1 MKLHG
6 PNNFVRFTFC
16 AFTLIASS
24 SKELPLAKFHLNS
37 FDFSFKNLFFSRKTC
52 QLRTVDDSKAK
63 PDQFYRVLDKTP
75 PEKVESIC
83 HSRKSPVKLDN
94 LRSF

>member
-1 MKLHG
+1 MEISSTMKLHG

-52 QLRTVDDSKAK
+52 YLEPWMIQKLNRIN
-63 PDQFYRVLDKTP
+63 
-75 PEKVESIC
+75 SIGFWIKL
-83 HSRKSPVKLDN
+83 HQKKSN
-94 LRSF
+94 LFVTAGNLQ

>member
-1 MKLHG
+1 MEISSTMKLHG

-37 FDFSFKNLFFSRKTC
+37 FDFPSKICFSQGKLINLEPWMIQKLNRINSIGFWIKLHQKKSNLFVT
-52 QLRTVDDSKAK
+52 AG
-63 PDQFYRVLDKTP
+63 
-75 PEKVESIC
+75 
-83 HSRKSPVKLDN
+83 N
-94 LRSF
+94 LQ

>member
-1 MKLHG
+1 MEISSTMKLHG
-6 PNNFVRFTFC
+6 PNNFVSFMFC

-24 SKELPLAKFHLNS
+24 SKELPLAKFHM
-37 FDFSFKNLFFSRKTC
+37 KTP
-52 QLRTVDDSKAK
+52 LIFASKIRTVDDSKAK
-63 PDQFYRVLDKTP
+63 SDQFYRVLDKNP